1 MGNSLEV
8 CALQIGNTTPGRT
21 AGADCTAVCGQPPD
35 TRFFVN
41 GNQVGECQSAVKSIF
56 RHRQCF
62 GVLDNRHGHRNPLV
76 AAAGIDNHRQFAA
89 AHARVGPGRRLGNG
103 AVSHIVPIKFE
114 HGRTDVGTVI
124 TQQAFLRNL
133 GIVLNLG
140 IQHRADV
147 CRITGVGKVENI
159 RDCQQVPV
167 GQAVLCGIIAAAG
180 RFAFCRGIVQQNVT
194 VFLDKH
200 NVCVIPANAH
210 HRRIRAVIQC
220 HDNIKDKA
228 VVDGLHRNRD
238 FFHKTAHI
246 GQVLQ
251 SLSDAAI
258 E

>member
-1 MGNSLEV
+1 M
-8 CALQIGNTTPGRT
+8 A
-21 AGADCTAVCGQPPD
+21 
-35 TRFFVN
+35 FFVN